1 MINNDN
7 SLNFHRSY
15 TGFLSAC
22 FTIASFKFVIKTK
35 DRNAMKKST
44 NQNQM
49 IKNCLGYNRQHCA
62 QTLSNQGIDSIE
74 FGHWLAI
81 PSQQL
86 LLVFRH
92 QQCVAVDD
100 YQVAA

>member
-1 MINNDN
+1 MQHI
-7 SLNFHRSY
+7 
-15 TGFLSAC
+15 
-22 FTIASFKFVIKTK
+22 VIK
-35 DRNAMKKST
+35 SLLG
-44 NQNQM
+44 QN
-49 IKNCLGYNRQHCA
+49 RRHCA

-92 QQCVAVDD
+92 QQCVAIDD
-100 YQVAA
+100 YQLAA

>member
-1 MINNDN
+1 MQHI
-7 SLNFHRSY
+7 
-15 TGFLSAC
+15 
-22 FTIASFKFVIKTK
+22 VIK
-35 DRNAMKKST
+35 SLLG
-44 NQNQM
+44 QNR
-49 IKNCLGYNRQHCA
+49 YHCA

-92 QQCVAVDD
+92 QQCVAIDD
-100 YQVAA
+100 YQLAA

>member
-1 MINNDN
+1 M
-7 SLNFHRSY
+7 
-15 TGFLSAC
+15 
-22 FTIASFKFVIKTK
+22 K
-35 DRNAMKKST
+35 DAIE
-44 NQNQM
+44 QNQI
-49 IKNCLGYNRQHCA
+49 IKNCLGGSRHFCLQA
-62 QTLSNQGIDSIE
+62 LSNYGIDSIA

-92 QQCVAVDD
+92 QQCVAVDH

>member
-1 MINNDN
+1 MP
-7 SLNFHRSY
+7 SLL
-15 TGFLSAC
+15 T
-22 FTIASFKFVIKTK
+22 
-35 DRNAMKKST
+35 
-44 NQNQM
+44 QNQ
-49 IKNCLGYNRQHCA
+49 IIENCLGGSRHFCLQA
-62 QTLSNQGIDSIE
+62 LSHEGIDSIA

-92 QQCVAVDD
+92 QQCVAVDH